1 MANRTVTIR
10 RADGTEVEANAEDAL
25 ITAGLTAA
33 DYYLMQAENEALR
46 GRVEKLAA
54 DLAELKHPADE
65 PQTGEPPDE
74 LWLQWY
80 GDDEDNYLWPDD
92 AYRAGVTWSQFRVW
106 RRDVRYVRAEA
117 VETWRP
123 MGGELPS
130 TAIEI
135 RRRALVFPAP
145 TADEP
150 PAVGSHPHGWFI
162 CWWSAGNAW
171 EWRPLAGS
179 AAPDEEE

>member
-123 MGGELPS
+123 
-130 TAIEI
+130 
-135 RRRALVFPAP
+135 
-145 TADEP
+145 
-150 PAVGSHPHGWFI
+150 
-162 CWWSAGNAW
+162 
-171 EWRPLAGS
+171 LAGS